1 MQWNIIT
8 PTFISIFLQAPA
20 RVGVLT
26 RIQSVFIAER
36 AKNLST
42 LEQRYFFFIFLGVQ
56 DLVVCLHAGSLAYKV
71 KVFFFYSFK
80 QTPCVLNCGLLGSR
94 KHFVLLKDKM

>member
-1 MQWNIIT
+1 MEHHHPNVFF
-8 PTFISIFLQAPA
+8 PPIFLQAPA
-20 RVGVLT
+20 RVRVLT

-42 LEQRYFFFIFLGVQ
+42 LEQRYFLFFYFFLELQ

-71 KVFFFYSFK
+71 KVCFF
-80 QTPCVLNCGLLGSR
+80 
-94 KHFVLLKDKM
+94 